1 MSRAVRASAPTR
13 RPGPLVGVLH
23 SQQLAEMQ
31 ANANRVSDV
40 LKAIAN
46 GARLMLV
53 CQLAEGEKSV
63 GELQSII
70 GLGQSA
76 LSQHLAV
83 LRHEGL
89 VAFRREGQTIHYR
102 LSGREVDAVL
112 TTLYDLYCGSDAAPQ
127 PVRRKEPLRAKR
139 QKS

>member
-1 MSRAVRASAPTR
+1 MLQRLEIEPDAIERNAAQAARMLRSIASKWR
-13 RPGPLVGVLH
+13 LLVLC
-23 SQQLAEMQ
+23 
-31 ANANRVSDV
+31 N
-40 LKAIAN
+40 
-46 GARLMLV
+46 LV
-53 CQLAEGEKSV
+53 KGEKSV

-139 QKS
+139 PKS